1 MDFKMFM
8 LLTFLVLLLGKL
20 FADALSRRRER
31 KMRFLSEDAM
41 SELRRIA
48 EWTPDDGPD
57 VIHRVLDLLEVFQSD
72 KKMSYSDM
80 ALLIVILTMEGKPW
94 AEPRLAYE
102 ILRDL
107 SGDGDETNGDPYWVY
122 LYGVLTRYETAGFP
136 HDPVLGDY
144 LMKVSESK
152 MEEELK

>member
-1 MDFKMFM
+1 MFI
-8 LLTFLVLLLGKL
+8 LVTFLVLLLGKL
-20 FADALSRRRER
+20 FADALSRCRER
-31 KMRFLSEDAM
+31 NMRSLSEDAM
-41 SELRRIA
+41 DEIRRFE

-57 VIHRVLDLLEVFQSD
+57 AIRRVLDLLEAFQSD
-72 KKMSYSDM
+72 KTMSYPDM
-80 ALLIVILTMEGKPW
+80 TLLIAILTMEGKPW

-122 LYGVLTRYETAGFP
+122 LYGMLTRYETAGFP
-136 HDPVLGDY
+136 HDPVLGAY

>member
-1 MDFKMFM
+1 MDFTIFM
-8 LLTFLVLLLGKL
+8 LLTFLVLLLAKL
-20 FADALSRRRER
+20 FANVLSRRRER
-31 KMRFLSEDAM
+31 KMRFLSEDTM
-41 SELRRIA
+41 SEIRRFE

-57 VIHRVLDLLEVFQSD
+57 VIRRVLDLLEVFQSD
-72 KKMSYSDM
+72 KAMSYPDM
-80 ALLIVILTMEGKPW
+80 TLLIAILTMEGKPW

-122 LYGVLTRYETAGFP
+122 LYGMLTRYETAGFP
-136 HDPVLGDY
+136 HDPVLGAY